1 MSAYA
6 GKLTSHVLN
15 LELVMEMYCWLL
27 QCICASL
34 HELSEQKK
42 VTPANLTPSS
52 KPLDKWVSKTLQP
65 RDLLI
70 PGPSWDL
77 KVPLYRQLSTLHVVD
92 AKKPMFMHH
101 YNVPHRCWAK
111 QGHDQKERC
120 ELRNGFRGL
129 CPFRPPIDPTS
140 TWFEASHH
148 PATLCWCK
156 G

>member
-70 PGPSWDL
+70 PGPS
-77 KVPLYRQLSTLHVVD
+77 
-92 AKKPMFMHH
+92 
-101 YNVPHRCWAK
+101 
-111 QGHDQKERC
+111 
-120 ELRNGFRGL
+120 
-129 CPFRPPIDPTS
+129 
-140 TWFEASHH
+140 
-148 PATLCWCK
+148 
-156 G
+156 